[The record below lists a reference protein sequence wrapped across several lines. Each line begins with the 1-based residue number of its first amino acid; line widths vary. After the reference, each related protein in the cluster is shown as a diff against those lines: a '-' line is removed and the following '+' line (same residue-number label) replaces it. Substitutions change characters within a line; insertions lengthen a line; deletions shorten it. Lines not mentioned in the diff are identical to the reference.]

1 MKRFGI
7 LFCLGL
13 IGVAAYL
20 LNDKQADT
28 ISLFDASAFQSPE
41 NANLFMV
48 ALSIENNGEPDRL
61 ISASSPSAQ
70 NVSIENPGADGSA
83 IIIPKNG
90 GGILAMDGAHIM
102 LIAKPDT
109 FEQGAFLP
117 LNLTFEN
124 AGSVSVRVQN
134 VGVAEMN
141 HGLANGISETPTPEL
156 ELKWMIAPSA
166 NGAQVKLN
174 TDDFTFTNV
183 EAGTAH
189 APNHGHAHV
198 YLNGLKL
205 GRLYSDTYQ
214 IGALLAGNYTLS
226 VALNSNDHRPY
237 VNDDG
242 PVMDTLV
249 FEIPN

>member
-7 LFCLGL
+7 LFCLVL
-13 IGVAAYL
+13 IGIVASL
-20 LNDKQADT
+20 LNDKQAGT
-28 ISLFDASAFQSPE
+28 ISLFDASAVQSPGD
-41 NANLFMV
+41 ANEFMV

-61 ISASSPSAQ
+61 ISASSPSAL
-70 NVSIENPGADGSA
+70 NVSIMNPSADGSA

-90 GGILAMDGAHIM
+90 RGILAMDGAHIIIM
-102 LIAKPDT
+102 AMPGT

-134 VGVAEMN
+134 TGTAAMN
-141 HGLANGISETPTPEL
+141 HGLANGISETPTPDL
-156 ELKWMIAPSA
+156 GLTWTIAPGA
-166 NGAQVKLN
+166 NGAVVKLN
-174 TDDFTFTNV
+174 TENFTFINV
-183 EAGTAH
+183 EDGTAH

-214 IGALLAGNYTLS
+214 FGALSPGNYTLS

-237 VNDDG
+237 VNDNG

-249 FEIPN
+249 FEILN